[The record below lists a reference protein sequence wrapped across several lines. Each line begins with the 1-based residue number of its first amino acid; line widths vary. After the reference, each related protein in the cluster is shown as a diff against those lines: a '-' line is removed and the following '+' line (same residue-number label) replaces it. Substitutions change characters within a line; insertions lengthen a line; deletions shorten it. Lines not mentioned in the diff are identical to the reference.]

1 MRGKLYPRSVGFLY
15 VVLALAGCSGHVS
28 DKEAL
33 EAYFKKRPDPSI
45 LSSPGPIRS
54 VECFRTG
61 LTFRGSD
68 VYACDATYRDG
79 TIGEVCGARVEG
91 EVVTNGLPRC
101 IP

>member
-1 MRGKLYPRSVGFLY
+1 MQDKLHTRSVGLLCA
-15 VVLALAGCSGHVS
+15 VVTLAGCGGHVS

-33 EAYFKKRPDPSI
+33 EAYLKKRPDPSI
-45 LSSPGPIRS
+45 LSNPGPIRS

-68 VYACDATYRDG
+68 VYACDATYDDG